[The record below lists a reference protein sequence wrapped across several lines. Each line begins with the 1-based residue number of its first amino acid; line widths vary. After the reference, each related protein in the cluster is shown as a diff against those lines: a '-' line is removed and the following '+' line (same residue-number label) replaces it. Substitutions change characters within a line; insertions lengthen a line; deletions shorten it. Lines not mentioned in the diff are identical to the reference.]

1 MHLQCVL
8 NDFVHSFF
16 YPILVSFVILSK
28 FTDIL
33 QQMCF
38 YINLN
43 LLELNQITI
52 TNVMHKIML
61 ECITVCLNK
70 FVHYCTELKT
80 HL

>member
-16 YPILVSFVILSK
+16 YPILDSFVILSK